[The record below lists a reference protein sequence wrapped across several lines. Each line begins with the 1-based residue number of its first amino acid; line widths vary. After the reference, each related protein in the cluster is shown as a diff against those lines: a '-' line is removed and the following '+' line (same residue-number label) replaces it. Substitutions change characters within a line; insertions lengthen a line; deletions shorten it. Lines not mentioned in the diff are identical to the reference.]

1 MKTIIIIPYRDR
13 MSHLEYFFKNSYPE
27 LNKKIDN
34 LEILIVEQNNGKKF
48 NRGLMINIGYQYY
61 NNDNYDYITQD
72 VDVNPILEESFD
84 MYNYKL
90 KDNEIYA
97 IYSDENTLG
106 GLVKFKGSDYKKLN
120 GFPNDFWGWGC
131 EDKEL
136 LNRAEFKK
144 IKIKRSIGFHD
155 IKTREKYFLI
165 FQDNHLRERNDKYGE
180 SYILWKRLSNEQ
192 KNTKL
197 HINGLTTLNYKIIGE
212 ENLFNNVKKITV
224 EV

>member
-13 MSHLEYFFKNSYPE
+13 MSHLEYFLKNSYPE
-27 LNKKIDN
+27 LNKKINN

-61 NNDNYDYITQD
+61 NNDKYDYITQD

-84 MYNYKL
+84 MYNYNL
-90 KDNEIYA
+90 KNNEIYA

-106 GLVKFKGSDYKKLN
+106 GLVKFKGCDYKNLN

-136 LNRAEFKK
+136 LNRAEFKN

-155 IKTREKYFLI
+155 MKSREKYFLI

-180 SYILWKRLSNEQ
+180 SYILWNRLSNEQ

-197 HINGLTTLNYKIIGE
+197 HINGLTTLNYKIICE

>member
-13 MSHLEYFFKNSYPE
+13 MSHLEYFLKISYPE
-27 LNKKIDN
+27 LNKKINN

-61 NNDNYDYITQD
+61 NNDKYDYITQD
-72 VDVNPILEESFD
+72 VDVNPIVEESFD
-84 MYNYKL
+84 MYNYNL
-90 KDNEIYA
+90 KNNEIYA

-106 GLVKFKGSDYKKLN
+106 GLVKFKGCDYKNLN

-136 LNRAEFKK
+136 LNRAEFKN

-155 IKTREKYFLI
+155 MKTREKYFLI

-180 SYILWKRLSNEQ
+180 SYIVWNRLSNEQ

>member
-13 MSHLEYFFKNSYPE
+13 MSHLEYFLKNSYPE
-27 LNKKIDN
+27 LNKKINN

-61 NNDNYDYITQD
+61 NNDKYDYITQD

-84 MYNYKL
+84 MYNYNL
-90 KDNEIYA
+90 KNNEIYA

-106 GLVKFKGSDYKKLN
+106 GLVKFKGCDYKNLN

-136 LNRAEFKK
+136 LNRAEFKN

-155 IKTREKYFLI
+155 MKSREKYFLI

-180 SYILWKRLSNEQ
+180 SYILWNRLSNEQ

-197 HINGLTTLNYKIIGE
+197 HINGLTTLNYKIICE
-212 ENLFNNVKKITV
+212 ENLFNNVKKIKV

>member
-13 MSHLEYFFKNSYPE
+13 MSHLEYFLQNSYPE
-27 LNKKIDN
+27 LNKKINN
-34 LEILIVEQNNGKKF
+34 LEILLVEQNNGKKF

-61 NNDNYDYITQD
+61 NNDKYDYITQD
-72 VDVNPILEESFD
+72 VDVNPIVEESFD
-84 MYNYKL
+84 MYNYNL
-90 KDNEIYA
+90 KNNEIYA
-97 IYSDENTLG
+97 IYSDEYTLG
-106 GLVKFKGSDYKKLN
+106 GLVKFKGCDYKNLN

-136 LNRAEFKK
+136 LNRAEFKN

-155 IKTREKYFLI
+155 MKTREKYFLI

-180 SYILWKRLSNEQ
+180 SYILWNRLSNEQ

-197 HINGLTTLNYKIIGE
+197 HINGLTTLNYKIICE

>member
-13 MSHLEYFFKNSYPE
+13 MSHLEYFLKNSYPE
-27 LNKKIDN
+27 LNKKINN

-61 NNDNYDYITQD
+61 NNDKYDYITQD
-72 VDVNPILEESFD
+72 VDVNPIVEESFD
-84 MYNYKL
+84 MYNYNL
-90 KDNEIYA
+90 KNNEIYA

-106 GLVKFKGSDYKKLN
+106 GLVKFKGCDYKNLN

-136 LNRAEFKK
+136 LNRAEFKN

-155 IKTREKYFLI
+155 MKTREKYFLI

-180 SYILWKRLSNEQ
+180 SYIVWNRLSNEQ

-197 HINGLTTLNYKIIGE
+197 HINGLTTLNYKIICE